1 VALVED
7 HFDNYAL
14 NVPKVRQIMLTQR
27 QIIIR
32 EATTQEDLLI
42 AQHFYQM
49 WRDIGVP
56 EDAINPDWCDATLE
70 FIEQARQNLFYKGF
84 VAEVDNAVVGSAS
97 CQLFAGLYSN
107 VLKPEYRK
115 TGYIWGVYVE
125 PCYRRQGIAK
135 RLTSIAVEY
144 LQAIACTQVV
154 LNASPAG
161 KPVYLSLGFSQANQM
176 VLNLVVSA
184 EAL

>member
-1 VALVED
+1 
-7 HFDNYAL
+7 
-14 NVPKVRQIMLTQR
+14 MLTQR
-27 QIIIR
+27 HIIR

-56 EDAINPDWCDATLE
+56 EDAINPDWCNTTLE
-70 FIEQARQNLFYKGF
+70 FIEQARRNLFYKGF
-84 VAEVDNAVVGSAS
+84 LAEVDDVIIGSAS
-97 CQLFAGLYSN
+97 CQIFTGLYSN

-125 PCYRRQGIAK
+125 PSYRRQGIAK
-135 RLTSIAVEY
+135 LLTSIAVEY
-144 LQAIACTQVV
+144 LKAIACTQVV

-161 KPVYLSLGFSQANQM
+161 KPVYSNLGFSEGNQM
-176 VLNLVVSA
+176 VLNLI
-184 EAL
+184 

>member
-1 VALVED
+1 
-7 HFDNYAL
+7 
-14 NVPKVRQIMLTQR
+14 MLTQR
-27 QIIIR
+27 QIIR

-49 WRDIGVP
+49 WQDMGIP
-56 EDAINPDWCDATLE
+56 EDAINPDWHDITLE
-70 FIEQARQNLFYKGF
+70 FIDTARRDLFYKAF
-84 VAEVDNAVVGSAS
+84 VAEVDDVIIGSAS
-97 CQLFAGLYSN
+97 CQIFAGLYPN

-125 PCYRRQGIAK
+125 PSYRRQGIAK

-161 KPVYLSLGFSQANQM
+161 KPVYSSLNFSQSNQM
-176 VLNLVVSA
+176 VFVVSA

>member
-1 VALVED
+1 VT
-7 HFDNYAL
+7 
-14 NVPKVRQIMLTQR
+14 PR

-49 WRDIGVP
+49 WRDTGVP
-56 EDAINPDWCDATLE
+56 EDAINPDWCDTTLE
-70 FIEQARQNLFYKGF
+70 FIEKARQDLFYKSF
-84 VAEVDNAVVGSAS
+84 VAEVDSKVVGSAS
-97 CQLFAGLYSN
+97 CQLFTGLYPN
-107 VLKPEYRK
+107 VFKPEYRK

-144 LQAIACTQVV
+144 LKAIACTQVV
-154 LNASPAG
+154 LNASPAA
-161 KPVYLSLGFSQANQM
+161 KPVYSSLGFSEGNQM

-184 EAL
+184 

>member
-1 VALVED
+1 M
-7 HFDNYAL
+7 
-14 NVPKVRQIMLTQR
+14 QTQR

-49 WRDIGVP
+49 WKDMGIP
-56 EDAINPDWCDATLE
+56 EDAINPDWHDITLE
-70 FIEQARQNLFYKGF
+70 FIKQARRDLFYKAF

-97 CQLFAGLYSN
+97 CQIFGDLFPN
-107 VLKPEYRK
+107 IFKPEYRK

-125 PCYRRQGIAK
+125 PSYRRQGIAK

-144 LQAIACTQVV
+144 LKAIACTQVI

-161 KPVYLSLGFSQANQM
+161 KPVYSSLNFSQSNQM
-176 VLNLVVSA
+176 VFVVSA
-184 EAL
+184 SAL